1 MSYTES
7 SEWDEVNEELE
18 EYEES
23 AGEAELRNERE
34 SMWDS
39 INKGISYQHLELNN
53 II

>member
-7 SEWDEVNEELE
+7 SEWDENETVEL
-18 EYEES
+18 YEEG
-23 AGEAELRNERE
+23 AGEAVLRNERE